1 MIRNYPIRL
10 SRPSWRVKFFAKH
23 VCDQR
28 CKVRIVPCGE
38 SPLTYMMAPNPLWRE
53 GGCTKKG
60 DLERGMIH
68 LSVFDKDNPQTIYG
82 PLENPDELVVPDKRI
97 SVIIDYPLL
106 NRAEAVITSDDDKG
120 FTLKELIHKIKQIYS
135 YIYNEEERTANPC
148 TYHLSKF
155 CIDCITATT
164 EKELVHVAPPEDDC
178 IICMG
183 SFASDS
189 CSKMS
194 CGHVFHKSCITD
206 WMKFSTS
213 CPLCRKTARECNKC
227 NGTYIIYYSYTG
239 VVIPIEERG
248 VILARNMTDGVF
260 GIHSQDFENIY
271 LRSMDYDR
279 KRKQLRLEIL
289 D

>member
-10 SRPSWRVKFFAKH
+10 SRQSWRVKFYAKH

-28 CKVRIVPCGE
+28 CKVRIVPCSG
-38 SPLTYMMAPNPLWRE
+38 SPLTYMMSPNPLWKE
-53 GGCTKKG
+53 GGCVKKG
-60 DLERGMIH
+60 ELERGMIR
-68 LSVFDKDNPQTIYG
+68 LSEFEKDNPQTIYG
-82 PLENPDELVVPDKRI
+82 PLENSDTIVIPDQRI

-106 NRAEAVITSDDDKG
+106 NRAEAVITSDDGGG
-120 FTLKELIHKIKQIYS
+120 FTLAEIIHKVKQVYS
-135 YIYNEEERTANPC
+135 YIYNEEERTATPC

-155 CIDCITATT
+155 CLDCITHNG
-164 EKELVHVAPPEDDC
+164 EKDLDKTSAPEGDC

-183 SFASDS
+183 SFDS
-189 CSKMS
+189 GECSKMQ
-194 CGHVFHKSCITD
+194 CGHVFHNTCITD
-206 WMKFSTS
+206 WMKFSSS
-213 CPLCRKTARECNKC
+213 CPLCRKMARECGKC
-227 NGTYIIYYSYTG
+227 GGTYVIYYTYTG

-248 VILARNMTDGVF
+248 IILARNMTDGIF